1 MLYVPFFRLCIVG
14 AIDGGH
20 LPLLDGVC
28 EGVQEEGGGTH
39 LQVHTRQIGQGHLLV
54 NTAAVDNIRNPA
66 YSGSC
71 SLSAP
76 TPATRPGA
84 RRTSGCPP
92 PAGVAARQAG
102 VRREGPREGR
112 SAPGLSWPR

>member
-1 MLYVPFFRLCIVG
+1 MLDVPFFRLCIVG

-28 EGVQEEGGGTH
+28 EGAQEEGGGTH
-39 LQVHTRQIGQGHLLV
+39 LQVHTRQIRQGHLLV

-92 PAGVAARQAG
+92 PAGVAARQAA
-102 VRREGPREGR
+102 V
-112 SAPGLSWPR
+112 